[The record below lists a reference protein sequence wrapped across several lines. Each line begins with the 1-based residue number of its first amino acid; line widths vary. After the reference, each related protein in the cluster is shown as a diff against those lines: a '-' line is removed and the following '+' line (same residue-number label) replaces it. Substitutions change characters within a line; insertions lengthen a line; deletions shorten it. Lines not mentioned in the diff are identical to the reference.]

1 MRRLFSEKCTCLEP
15 WLFQF
20 NYRFRNQR
28 GGGINSILMG
38 ISRVNW
44 KIKELIISN
53 RVKISYSRCIDVH
66 FVIVQHRS
74 GLLLSSKYL
83 FQLVLHKGVEAVD
96 QAVHKAR
103 DRER

>member
-1 MRRLFSEKCTCLEP
+1 MSPGYFNLIIDSEI
-15 WLFQF
+15 
-20 NYRFRNQR
+20 RG